1 MNLEPNLRI
10 FKLNVLTKIRKF
22 LFQLDFLGVYKI
34 VFSKLNIIKNIFL
47 RVILSLGFVS
57 ILLFNEVSA
66 DAELSSFQLRSSIAE
81 HSSSSRVLS
90 SFYQKNNYQPIF
102 LGELG
107 KERVSALISSLRGLD
122 VHGIPS
128 SLYELDSLANKIR
141 NSQDLS
147 ELGELEVHLSRRLL
161 MFIKHMTG
169 GVLDPKMIDLRLRN
183 KDFIEHG
190 QEISDQVDI
199 DRLAVDLETLLDK
212 FLNTEPFKFFKE
224 LTPSNLDYAGLLKE
238 KKQLEK
244 ILSMGG
250 FGPQVVAEEILRPG
264 DTGPAVIA
272 LRNRLIRM
280 GYLRRTIQ
288 GDYSE
293 DLQTAVINFQLRNGL
308 QPDGL
313 SGAITLTEINRTA
326 FDKLKL
332 IYAGLERRRWLNG
345 FEGKYILVNIPD
357 YTLKVIDNT
366 NVIYESRVVVG
377 QDTPVTRTP
386 EFSKKMSHMIVNPT
400 WYVPKSLVLNEYLPE
415 LKQDRNAAIDLEF
428 VDVNGEFVD
437 RSEINFKDFDATSF
451 PYGMR
456 QQPSASNALGK
467 IKFMLP
473 NRHNIYLHDTPSKH
487 LFSKESRAFSHGC
500 IRVENPFNLAYTLL
514 SIKTSNPDGLFDELK
529 TSDKT
534 YRLDLDEPMQVHIV
548 YLTSWVDEAG
558 NVNYRNDIYMRDEEI
573 FASLVDIGLFN
584 RVIVN

>member
-1 MNLEPNLRI
+1 M
-10 FKLNVLTKIRKF
+10 F
-22 LFQLDFLGVYKI
+22 LH
-34 VFSKLNIIKNIFL
+34 
-47 RVILSLGFVS
+47 VILSLGFV
-57 ILLFNEVSA
+57 IALFFNEVSA
-66 DAELSSFQLRSSIAE
+66 DEELSSFRLKSSIAE
-81 HSSSSRVLS
+81 HSSSSRILT
-90 SFYQKNNYQPIF
+90 SFYKKNDYEPIF
-102 LGELG
+102 LGEFG
-107 KERVSALISSLRGLD
+107 RERVSALISSLRGLD

-128 SLYELDSLANKIR
+128 SLYELNSLVNKIR
-141 NSQDLS
+141 NYRNLS

-169 GVLDPKMIDLRLRN
+169 GVLDPKKIDLRLRN
-183 KDFIEHG
+183 KGLIKDNQGIPIQID
-190 QEISDQVDI
+190 QEISAQIDI
-199 DRLAVDLETLLDK
+199 DRLAVDLEPLLDK
-212 FLNTEPFKFFKE
+212 FLNTEPFRFFKE
-224 LTPSNLDYAGLLKE
+224 LTPRNLNYTGLLKE

-288 GDYSE
+288 GDYSG
-293 DLQTAVINFQLRNGL
+293 DLKAAVINFQLRNGL

-366 NVIYESRVVVG
+366 NIIYESRVVVG
-377 QDTPVTRTP
+377 QNTPVTRTP
-386 EFSKKMSHMIVNPT
+386 EFSKQMSHMIVNPM
-400 WYVPKSLVLNEYLPE
+400 WYVPKSLVLYEYLPE
-415 LKQDRNAAIDLEF
+415 LKKDRNASIDLEF
-428 VDVNGEFVD
+428 VDGNGKFVD
-437 RSEINFKDFDATSF
+437 RSEINFENFEPASF

-456 QQPSASNALGK
+456 QQPSISNALGK

-487 LFSKESRAFSHGC
+487 LFNKESRAFSHGC
-500 IRVENPFNLAYTLL
+500 IRVQNPFKLAYTLL
-514 SIKTSNPDGLFDELK
+514 SIKASNPDDPDGLFDELK
-529 TSDKT
+529 TSDKSH
-534 YRLDLDEPMQVHIV
+534 RLDLDEPMQVHLV

-558 NVNYRNDIYMRDEEI
+558 NVNYRNDIYRRDEEI

-584 RVIVN
+584 RGIVN

>member
-1 MNLEPNLRI
+1 M
-10 FKLNVLTKIRKF
+10 F
-22 LFQLDFLGVYKI
+22 LH
-34 VFSKLNIIKNIFL
+34 
-47 RVILSLGFVS
+47 VILSLGFV
-57 ILLFNEVSA
+57 IALFFNEVSA
-66 DAELSSFQLRSSIAE
+66 DEELSSFRLKSSIAE
-81 HSSSSRVLS
+81 HSSSSRVLT
-90 SFYQKNNYQPIF
+90 SFYQKNDYEPIF
-102 LGELG
+102 LGEFG
-107 KERVSALISSLRGLD
+107 RERVSALISSLRGLD

-128 SLYELDSLANKIR
+128 SLYELDSLVNKIR
-141 NSQDLS
+141 NYRNLS

-169 GVLDPKMIDLRLRN
+169 GVLDPKKIDLRLRN
-183 KDFIEHG
+183 KGLIKDNQGIPIQID
-190 QEISDQVDI
+190 QEISAQIDI
-199 DRLAVDLETLLDK
+199 DRLAVDLEPLLDK
-212 FLNTEPFKFFKE
+212 FLNTEPFRFFKE
-224 LTPSNLDYAGLLKE
+224 LTPRNLNYTGLLKE

-288 GDYSE
+288 GDYSG
-293 DLQTAVINFQLRNGL
+293 DLKAAVINFQLRNGL

-366 NVIYESRVVVG
+366 NIIYESRVVVG
-377 QDTPVTRTP
+377 QNTPVTRTP
-386 EFSKKMSHMIVNPT
+386 EFSKQMSHMIVNPM
-400 WYVPKSLVLNEYLPE
+400 WYVPKSLVLYEYLPE
-415 LKQDRNAAIDLEF
+415 LKKDRNASIDLEF
-428 VDVNGEFVD
+428 VDGNGKFVD
-437 RSEINFKDFDATSF
+437 RSEINFENFEPASF

-456 QQPSASNALGK
+456 QQPSISNALGK

-487 LFSKESRAFSHGC
+487 LFNKESRAFSHGC
-500 IRVENPFNLAYTLL
+500 IRVENPFKLAYNLL
-514 SIKTSNPDGLFDELK
+514 SIKTSNPDDPDRLFDELK
-529 TSDKT
+529 TSDKMH
-534 YRLDLDEPMQVHIV
+534 RLDLDEPMQVHIV

-558 NVNYRNDIYMRDEEI
+558 NVNYRNDIYRRDEEI

-584 RVIVN
+584 RGIVN

>member
-1 MNLEPNLRI
+1 
-10 FKLNVLTKIRKF
+10 LNYT
-22 LFQLDFLGVYKI
+22 
-34 VFSKLNIIKNIFL
+34 
-47 RVILSLGFVS
+47 
-57 ILLFNEVSA
+57 
-66 DAELSSFQLRSSIAE
+66 
-81 HSSSSRVLS
+81 
-90 SFYQKNNYQPIF
+90 
-102 LGELG
+102 
-107 KERVSALISSLRGLD
+107 
-122 VHGIPS
+122 
-128 SLYELDSLANKIR
+128 
-141 NSQDLS
+141 
-147 ELGELEVHLSRRLL
+147 
-161 MFIKHMTG
+161 
-169 GVLDPKMIDLRLRN
+169 
-183 KDFIEHG
+183 
-190 QEISDQVDI
+190 
-199 DRLAVDLETLLDK
+199 
-212 FLNTEPFKFFKE
+212 
-224 LTPSNLDYAGLLKE
+224 GLLKE

-288 GDYSE
+288 GDYSG
-293 DLQTAVINFQLRNGL
+293 DLKAAVINFQLRNGL

-366 NVIYESRVVVG
+366 NIIYESRVVVG
-377 QDTPVTRTP
+377 QNTPVTRTP
-386 EFSKKMSHMIVNPT
+386 EFSKQMSHMIVNPM
-400 WYVPKSLVLNEYLPE
+400 WYVPKSLVLYEYLPE
-415 LKQDRNAAIDLEF
+415 LKKDRNASIDLEF
-428 VDVNGEFVD
+428 VDGNGKFVD
-437 RSEINFKDFDATSF
+437 RSEINFENFEPASF

-456 QQPSASNALGK
+456 QQPSISNALGK

-487 LFSKESRAFSHGC
+487 LFNKESRAFSHGC
-500 IRVENPFNLAYTLL
+500 IRVENPFKLAYNLL
-514 SIKTSNPDGLFDELK
+514 SIKTSNPDDPDRLFDELK
-529 TSDKT
+529 TSDKMH
-534 YRLDLDEPMQVHIV
+534 RLDLDEPMQVHIV

-558 NVNYRNDIYMRDEEI
+558 NVNYRNDIYRRDEEI

-584 RVIVN
+584 RGIVN

>member
-1 MNLEPNLRI
+1 M
-10 FKLNVLTKIRKF
+10 
-22 LFQLDFLGVYKI
+22 
-34 VFSKLNIIKNIFL
+34 FL
-47 RVILSLGFVS
+47 RVILSLGLVISLF
-57 ILLFNEVSA
+57 FNEVSA
-66 DAELSSFQLRSSIAE
+66 DEELSSFQLKSSIAE
-81 HSSSSRVLS
+81 HSSSSRVLT
-90 SFYQKNNYQPIF
+90 SFYQKNDYEPIF
-102 LGELG
+102 LGEFG
-107 KERVSALISSLRGLD
+107 RERVSALISSLRGLD

-128 SLYELDSLANKIR
+128 SLYELDSLVNKIR
-141 NSQDLS
+141 NYRNLS

-169 GVLDPKMIDLRLRN
+169 GVLDPKKIDLRLRN
-183 KDFIEHG
+183 KGLIKDNQGIPIQID
-190 QEISDQVDI
+190 QEISAQIDI
-199 DRLAVDLETLLDK
+199 DRLAVDLEPLLDK
-212 FLNTEPFKFFKE
+212 FLNTEPFRFFKE
-224 LTPSNLDYAGLLKE
+224 LTPRNLNYTGLLKE

-288 GDYSE
+288 GDYSG
-293 DLQTAVINFQLRNGL
+293 DLKAAVINFQLRNGL

-366 NVIYESRVVVG
+366 NIIYESRVVVG
-377 QDTPVTRTP
+377 QNTPVTRTP
-386 EFSKKMSHMIVNPT
+386 EFSKQMSHMIVNPM
-400 WYVPKSLVLNEYLPE
+400 WYVPKSLVLYEYLPE
-415 LKQDRNAAIDLEF
+415 LKKDRNASIDLEF
-428 VDVNGEFVD
+428 VDGNGKFVD
-437 RSEINFKDFDATSF
+437 RSEINFENFEPASF

-456 QQPSASNALGK
+456 QQPSISNALGK

-487 LFSKESRAFSHGC
+487 LFNKESRAFSHGC
-500 IRVENPFNLAYTLL
+500 IRVENPFKLAYNLL
-514 SIKTSNPDGLFDELK
+514 SIKTSNPDDPDRLFDELK
-529 TSDKT
+529 TSDKMH
-534 YRLDLDEPMQVHIV
+534 RLDLDEPMQVHIV

-558 NVNYRNDIYMRDEEI
+558 NVNYRNDIYRRDEEI

-584 RVIVN
+584 RGIVN

>member
-1 MNLEPNLRI
+1 M
-10 FKLNVLTKIRKF
+10 F
-22 LFQLDFLGVYKI
+22 LH
-34 VFSKLNIIKNIFL
+34 
-47 RVILSLGFVS
+47 VILSLGFV
-57 ILLFNEVSA
+57 IALFFNEVSA
-66 DAELSSFQLRSSIAE
+66 DEELSSFRLKSSIAE
-81 HSSSSRVLS
+81 HSSSSRILT
-90 SFYQKNNYQPIF
+90 SFYKKNDYEPIF
-102 LGELG
+102 LGEFG
-107 KERVSALISSLRGLD
+107 RERVSALISSLRGLD

-128 SLYELDSLANKIR
+128 SLYELNSLVNKIR
-141 NSQDLS
+141 NYRNLS

-169 GVLDPKMIDLRLRN
+169 GVLDPKKIDLRLRN
-183 KDFIEHG
+183 KGLIKDNQGIPIQID
-190 QEISDQVDI
+190 QEISAQIDI
-199 DRLAVDLETLLDK
+199 DRLAVDLEPLLDK
-212 FLNTEPFKFFKE
+212 FLNTEPFRFFKE
-224 LTPSNLDYAGLLKE
+224 LTPRNLNYTGLLKE

-288 GDYSE
+288 GDYSG
-293 DLQTAVINFQLRNGL
+293 DLKAAVINFQLRNGL

-366 NVIYESRVVVG
+366 NIIYESRVVVG
-377 QDTPVTRTP
+377 QNTPVTRTP
-386 EFSKKMSHMIVNPT
+386 EFSKQMSHMIVNPM
-400 WYVPKSLVLNEYLPE
+400 WYVPKSLVLYEYLPE
-415 LKQDRNAAIDLEF
+415 LKKDRNASIDLEF
-428 VDVNGEFVD
+428 VDGNGKFVD
-437 RSEINFKDFDATSF
+437 RSEINFENFEPASF

-456 QQPSASNALGK
+456 QQPSISNALGK

-487 LFSKESRAFSHGC
+487 LFNKESRAFSHGC
-500 IRVENPFNLAYTLL
+500 IRVENPFKLAYNLL
-514 SIKTSNPDGLFDELK
+514 SIKTSNPDDPDRLFDELK
-529 TSDKT
+529 TSDKMH
-534 YRLDLDEPMQVHIV
+534 RLDLDEPMQVHIV

-558 NVNYRNDIYMRDEEI
+558 NVNYRNDIYRRDEEI

-584 RVIVN
+584 RGIVN

>member
-1 MNLEPNLRI
+1 
-10 FKLNVLTKIRKF
+10 
-22 LFQLDFLGVYKI
+22 
-34 VFSKLNIIKNIFL
+34 VFSQLNNIRNMFL
-47 RVILSLGFVS
+47 RVILSLGFVIS
-57 ILLFNEVSA
+57 LFFNEVSA
-66 DAELSSFQLRSSIAE
+66 DEELSSFQLKSSIAE
-81 HSSSSRVLS
+81 HSSSSRVLT
-90 SFYQKNNYQPIF
+90 SFYQKNDYEPIF
-102 LGELG
+102 LGEFG
-107 KERVSALISSLRGLD
+107 RERVSALISSLRGLD

-128 SLYELDSLANKIR
+128 SLYELNSLVNKIR
-141 NSQDLS
+141 NYRNLS

-169 GVLDPKMIDLRLRN
+169 GVLDPKKIDLRLRN
-183 KDFIEHG
+183 KGLIKDNQGIPIQID
-190 QEISDQVDI
+190 QEISAQIDI
-199 DRLAVDLETLLDK
+199 DRLAVDLEPLLDK
-212 FLNTEPFKFFKE
+212 FLNTEPFRFFKE
-224 LTPSNLDYAGLLKE
+224 LTPRNLNYTGLLKE

-288 GDYSE
+288 GDYSG
-293 DLQTAVINFQLRNGL
+293 DLKAAVINFQLRNGL

-366 NVIYESRVVVG
+366 NIIYESRVVVG
-377 QDTPVTRTP
+377 QNTPVTRTP
-386 EFSKKMSHMIVNPT
+386 EFSKQMSHMIVNPM
-400 WYVPKSLVLNEYLPE
+400 WYVPKSLVLYEYLPE
-415 LKQDRNAAIDLEF
+415 LKKDRNASIDLEF
-428 VDVNGEFVD
+428 VDGNGKFVD
-437 RSEINFKDFDATSF
+437 RSEINFENFEPASF

-456 QQPSASNALGK
+456 QQPSISNALGK

-487 LFSKESRAFSHGC
+487 LFNKESRAFSHGC
-500 IRVENPFNLAYTLL
+500 IRVENPFKLAYNLL
-514 SIKTSNPDGLFDELK
+514 SIKTSNPDDPDRLFDELK
-529 TSDKT
+529 TSDKMH
-534 YRLDLDEPMQVHIV
+534 RLDLDEPMQVHIV

-558 NVNYRNDIYMRDEEI
+558 NVNYRNDIYRRDEEI

-584 RVIVN
+584 RGIVN

>member
-1 MNLEPNLRI
+1 M
-10 FKLNVLTKIRKF
+10 F
-22 LFQLDFLGVYKI
+22 LH
-34 VFSKLNIIKNIFL
+34 
-47 RVILSLGFVS
+47 VILSLGFV
-57 ILLFNEVSA
+57 IALFFNEVSA
-66 DAELSSFQLRSSIAE
+66 DEELSSFRLKSSIAE
-81 HSSSSRVLS
+81 HSSSSRILT
-90 SFYQKNNYQPIF
+90 SFYKKNDYEPIF
-102 LGELG
+102 LGEFG
-107 KERVSALISSLRGLD
+107 RERVSALISSLRGLD

-128 SLYELDSLANKIR
+128 SLYELNSLVNKIR
-141 NSQDLS
+141 NYRNLS

-169 GVLDPKMIDLRLRN
+169 GVLDPKKIDLRLRN
-183 KDFIEHG
+183 KGLIKDNQGIPIQID
-190 QEISDQVDI
+190 QEISAQIDI
-199 DRLAVDLETLLDK
+199 DRLAVDLEPLLDK
-212 FLNTEPFKFFKE
+212 FLNTEPFRFFKE
-224 LTPSNLDYAGLLKE
+224 LTPRNLNYTGLLKE

-288 GDYSE
+288 GDYSG
-293 DLQTAVINFQLRNGL
+293 DLKAAVINFQLRNGL

-366 NVIYESRVVVG
+366 NIIYESRVVVG
-377 QDTPVTRTP
+377 QNTPVTRTP
-386 EFSKKMSHMIVNPT
+386 EFSKQMSHMIVNPM
-400 WYVPKSLVLNEYLPE
+400 WYVPKSLVLYEYLPE
-415 LKQDRNAAIDLEF
+415 LKKDRNASIDLEF
-428 VDVNGEFVD
+428 VDGNGKFIN
-437 RSEINFKDFDATSF
+437 RSEINFEDFDAASF

-456 QQPSASNALGK
+456 QQPSISNALGK

-487 LFSKESRAFSHGC
+487 LFNKESRAFSHGC
-500 IRVENPFNLAYTLL
+500 IRVENPFKLAYNLL
-514 SIKTSNPDGLFDELK
+514 SIKTSNPDDPDRLFDELK
-529 TSDKT
+529 TSDKMH
-534 YRLDLDEPMQVHIV
+534 RLDLDEPMQVHIV

-558 NVNYRNDIYMRDEEI
+558 NVNYRNDIYRRDEEI

-584 RVIVN
+584 RGIVN